1 VSNSSSTTDSY
12 PFYLPIGQE
21 LPGGSRPTCN
31 SCLQDTMAIYANF
44 ANNATQPL
52 SKTYTS
58 AAQQLS
64 ISCGSKF
71 VNITAAPLKGAAAP
85 TASASFTPTLAL
97 IIMSALYFFQ

>member
-1 VSNSSSTTDSY
+1 
-12 PFYLPIGQE
+12 
-21 LPGGSRPTCN
+21 
-31 SCLQDTMAIYANF
+31 MAIYANF

-71 VNITAAPLKGAAAP
+71 VNITAAPLKGAAAQ
-85 TASASFTPTLAL
+85 TTSAPSFTPTLAL
-97 IIMSALYFFQ
+97 IIMFVFYFFQ

>member
-1 VSNSSSTTDSY
+1 
-12 PFYLPIGQE
+12 
-21 LPGGSRPTCN
+21 
-31 SCLQDTMAIYANF
+31 MAIYANF

-85 TASASFTPTLAL
+85 TASASLTPTVAL
-97 IIMSALYFFQ
+97 IIMLVFYFFE